1 MNQEHHKWLTYWK
14 KNLSDSLNT
23 DIDIDKSEYFEIE
36 NFKIDNQFIVEIEKV
51 NALIDFE
58 EKKIN
63 DKKV

>member
-1 MNQEHHKWLTYWK
+1 MVDLLE

-58 EKKIN
+58 EKRSMIKRY
-63 DKKV
+63 KK